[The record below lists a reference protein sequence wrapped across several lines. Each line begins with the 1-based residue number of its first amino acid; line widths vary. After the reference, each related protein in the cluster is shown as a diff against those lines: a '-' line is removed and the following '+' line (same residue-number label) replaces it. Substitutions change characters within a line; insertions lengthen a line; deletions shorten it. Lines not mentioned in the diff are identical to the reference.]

1 MKFTQYL
8 FYSKTRTKLV
18 AFRLGWFGFDKGKR
32 KKIWYHDI
40 IFLPHTGPKSSMSS
54 NAGDV
59 IRTHVD
65 FRETE
70 ERGKKAKSQT
80 LY

>member
-32 KKIWYHDI
+32 KKKYGIM
-40 IFLPHTGPKSSMSS
+40 TSSFFPYFSS
-54 NAGDV
+54 FG
-59 IRTHVD
+59 H
-65 FRETE
+65 
-70 ERGKKAKSQT
+70 KKLTNFQLRLLSRV
-80 LY
+80 

>member
-32 KKIWYHDI
+32 KKIWYIVFPYFSCIGIFWSQKTDKFSIEI
-40 IFLPHTGPKSSMSS
+40 I
-54 NAGDV
+54 
-59 IRTHVD
+59 I
-65 FRETE
+65 
-70 ERGKKAKSQT
+70 
-80 LY
+80 

>member
-32 KKIWYHDI
+32 KKKYGIMTSFFFPYFSCIGIFWSQKTDKFSIEI
-40 IFLPHTGPKSSMSS
+40 I
-54 NAGDV
+54 
-59 IRTHVD
+59 I
-65 FRETE
+65 
-70 ERGKKAKSQT
+70 
-80 LY
+80 